1 MTVILDDIRAARTRI
16 AGGICETACVESIP
30 LSELCGAQ
38 IFCKLEYMQ
47 RTGSFKERGARNAL
61 LLLTH
66 EQQKRG
72 AIAASAGNHAL
83 GMAYHG
89 RLLGIPVTVVMP
101 TFAPLIKVA
110 NCRKFGA
117 TVVLHGK
124 DLAEART
131 RADELAHEQGLT
143 YVHGYDDAAIITGQ
157 GTIGLEILE
166 QVPDADAIV
175 ASIGGG
181 GMIAGIA
188 LAVKSLRPDVQ
199 VIGVEPEHAA
209 CFSAALAA
217 GEPVDVEVR
226 PTLADGLAVSRV
238 GPRAFEVARRLVD
251 RVVVV
256 DESALAIAMLRMIEL
271 DKRVVEGAGAAPL
284 AAFIP
289 ASTSTD
295 GDAVPSGG
303 QLSGLKGK
311 RVVLVLSGG
320 NVDLNTLDRVIET
333 GLVHDARICRFT
345 AVITDRPGG
354 LAGLAGLIAS
364 TGASIKDITHD
375 RLFAG
380 PDVSAVRVVCT
391 VEIADREHRDALLA
405 ALRNAGVRLTV

>member
-1 MTVILDDIRAARTRI
+1 MSVTLEDILAARSRI
-16 AGGICETACVESIP
+16 AGGIFETSCVESIP
-30 LSELCGAQ
+30 LSELCGAR

-61 LLLTH
+61 LLLTR
-66 EQQKRG
+66 EQQLRG
-72 AIAASAGNHAL
+72 AISASAGNHAL
-83 GMAYHG
+83 GMSYHG
-89 RLLGIPVTVVMP
+89 SLLKIPITVVMP
-101 TFAPLIKVA
+101 RFAPLIKVA

-117 TVVLHGK
+117 TVVLHGN

-131 RADELAHEQGLT
+131 RADELAQEHGLT
-143 YVHGYDDAAIITGQ
+143 YIHGYDDAAIIAGQ

-166 QVPDADAIV
+166 QVPDIDAVV

-188 LAVKSLRPDVQ
+188 LAVKSLRPQIQ
-199 VIGVEPEHAA
+199 VIGIEPEHAA
-209 CFSAALAA
+209 CYSAALAA
-217 GEPVDVEVR
+217 GKPVDVEVK

-238 GPRAFEVARRLVD
+238 GPRAFDIARPLVD
-251 RVVVV
+251 RVVTVGET
-256 DESALAIAMLRMIEL
+256 DLAIAMLRMIEL
-271 DKRVVEGAGAAPL
+271 DKRIVEGAGAAPL
-284 AAFIP
+284 AALIAAKLP
-289 ASTSTD
+289 
-295 GDAVPSGG
+295 
-303 QLSGLKGK
+303 GLADK

-320 NVDLNTLDRVIET
+320 NVDLNTLDRVIEA

-354 LAGLAGLIAS
+354 LAGLAGLIAD

-380 PDVSAVRVVCT
+380 PDVTAVRVVCT
-391 VEIADREHRDALLA
+391 VEIAGREHRDALLA
-405 ALRNAGVRLTV
+405 ALREAGVRLERDA